1 MPPSLPGRA
10 MTCTSAAYRPIRRS
24 AGSTIPCSRPSFS
37 IPRRNSRASCFTSS
51 PTRRC
56 TSRATRCSTNPS
68 PRRWK
73 RRACGAG
80 SSARGR
86 PRSAR
91 PTPNP
96 GADASNSTPSLGNT
110 GQGSPPST
118 SAPSRSRKGAPE
130 RSACSPS
137 WRTNTGR
144 SGFPG
149 AGSPATIGCLRAER
163 TTRCSL
169 RSRATR
175 SSCPRSARS
184 LRKSGAILRPS
195 MTQRAVWRDS
205 RNPSAT
211 RGLPLSRAPRLTERQ
226 HDVLLE
232 RRALLQPLVVGLDF
246 HELGTLYLQRIPAVD
261 EGAERNVA
269 HGEGFPGDIVAPLE
283 GLLEHLE
290 RVCELFRAFVDRL
303 EIALLGRRSDQA
315 PEDRRDRG
323 RDGARRPVHPAVGI
337 GALPGVV
344 RPERACAVLRRKV
357 ANDRVR
363 LPQDAAVVLD
373 RRHPAVRVH
382 LAVEGLVDDA
392 ELQPGVGALV
402 GNLQLFE
409 RPQHLLHVDRID
421 PAPELQHDS
430 YFTRGPRREVR

>member
-1 MPPSLPGRA
+1 
-10 MTCTSAAYRPIRRS
+10 MTCTSAASPRIPRS
-24 AGSTIPCSRPSFS
+24 AGSTIRCSPLSS
-37 IPRRNSRASCFTSS
+37 TIRRWSSRASCFTSS

-56 TSRATRCSTNPS
+56 TPRATRCSTNPL

-80 SSARGR
+80 SSAKGR
-86 PRSAR
+86 RRSAR

-96 GADASNSTPSLGNT
+96 GAGASNSTPSWGDT
-110 GQGSPPST
+110 AQGSPSST
-118 SAPSRSRKGAPE
+118 SVPPRSRKNAPE
-130 RSACSPS
+130 SSACS
-137 WRTNTGR
+137 R
-144 SGFPG
+144 
-149 AGSPATIGCLRAER
+149 AGR

-175 SSCPRSARS
+175 SSFLRSARS
-184 LRKSGAILRPS
+184 LRKSRAISRLS
-195 MTQRAVWRDS
+195 TTQCAIWRGLK
-205 RNPSAT
+205 NPSAT
-211 RGLPLSRAPRLTERQ
+211 PGSPLSRATPLTERQ
-226 HDVLLE
+226 HDVLLV
-232 RRALLQPLVVGLDF
+232 RRALLQPLVIGLDF
-246 HELGTLYLQRIPAVD
+246 REPGTFDLQRVPAID

-269 HGEGFPGDIVAPLE
+269 HGEGFPGDMVAPLE

-315 PEDRRDRG
+315 PEDRRYRG
-323 RDGARRPVHPAVGI
+323 RDRARRPVHPAVGI

-344 RPERACAVLRRKV
+344 RPERARAVLRRKV

-363 LPQDAAVVLD
+363 FPQHEAVVLD

-382 LAVEGLVDDA
+382 LAVEELVDDA
-392 ELQPGVGALV
+392 ELQSGVGALV

-409 RPQHLLHVDRID
+409 RPEHLLHVDRID

>member
-1 MPPSLPGRA
+1 
-10 MTCTSAAYRPIRRS
+10 MTCTSAASPPIPRS
-24 AGSTIPCSRPSFS
+24 AGSTIRCSPLSS
-37 IPRRNSRASCFTSS
+37 TIRRRSSRASCFTSS

-56 TSRATRCSTNPS
+56 TPRATRCSTNPL

-80 SSARGR
+80 SSAKGR
-86 PRSAR
+86 RRSAR

-96 GADASNSTPSLGNT
+96 GAGASNSTPSWGDT
-110 GQGSPPST
+110 AQGSPLST
-118 SAPSRSRKGAPE
+118 SVPPRSRKNAPE
-130 RSACSPS
+130 SSACSPS
-137 WRTNTGR
+137 CRTNTGR
-144 SGFPG
+144 SRSPG
-149 AGSPATIGCLRAER
+149 GSPATTGCSRAGR

-175 SSCPRSARS
+175 SSFLRSARS
-184 LRKSGAILRPS
+184 LRKSGAISRLS
-195 MTQRAVWRDS
+195 TTQCAIWRGLK
-205 RNPSAT
+205 NPSAT
-211 RGLPLSRAPRLTERQ
+211 PGSPLSRATPLTERQ
-226 HDVLLE
+226 HDVLLV

-246 HELGTLYLQRIPAVD
+246 REPGTLHFQRVPAVD

-269 HGEGFPGDIVAPLE
+269 HGEGFPGDMVAPLE

-315 PEDRRDRG
+315 PEDRRYRG
-323 RDGARRPVHPAVGI
+323 RDGARRPVHPPIGI

-344 RPERACAVLRRKV
+344 RPERARAVLRRKV

-409 RPQHLLHVDRID
+409 RPENLLHVDRID

>member
-1 MPPSLPGRA
+1 
-10 MTCTSAAYRPIRRS
+10 MTCTSAASPPIPRS
-24 AGSTIPCSRPSFS
+24 AGSTIRCSPLSS
-37 IPRRNSRASCFTSS
+37 TIRRRSSRASCFTSS

-56 TSRATRCSTNPS
+56 TPRATRCSTNPL

-80 SSARGR
+80 SSAKGR
-86 PRSAR
+86 RRSAR

-96 GADASNSTPSLGNT
+96 GAGASNSTPSWGNT
-110 GQGSPPST
+110 AQGSPPST
-118 SAPSRSRKGAPE
+118 SVPPRSRKNAPE
-130 RSACSPS
+130 SSACSPS
-137 WRTNTGR
+137 CRTNTGR
-144 SGFPG
+144 SKFPG
-149 AGSPATIGCLRAER
+149 AGSPATTGCSRAGR

-175 SSCPRSARS
+175 SSFLRSARS
-184 LRKSGAILRPS
+184 LRKSGAISRLS
-195 MTQRAVWRDS
+195 TTQCAIWRGLK
-205 RNPSAT
+205 NPSAT
-211 RGLPLSRAPRLTERQ
+211 PGSPLSRATPLTERQ
-226 HDVLLE
+226 HDVLLV

-246 HELGTLYLQRIPAVD
+246 REPGTLHFQRVPAVD

-269 HGEGFPGDIVAPLE
+269 HGEGFPGDMVAPLE

-290 RVCELFRAFVDRL
+290 RVCELY
-303 EIALLGRRSDQA
+303 
-315 PEDRRDRG
+315 RG
-323 RDGARRPVHPAVGI
+323 RDRARRPVHPAVGI
-337 GALPGVV
+337 GALPGIV
-344 RPERACAVLRRKV
+344 RPKRARAVLRRKV

-363 LPQDAAVVLD
+363 LPQHAAVVLD

-430 YFTRGPRREVR
+430 YFTRGLRREVR